1 MRICFIADANSIH
14 TRRWVE
20 YFCKPENEVF
30 ILSTVRNPEPME
42 GVVIYD
48 LFTGKSVRP
57 NAENITAESKWSLR
71 SLLRRTPNNKM
82 GNFIV
87 LAARNIYENAF
98 ISRTRS
104 LYRTFRLGGN
114 AKAIVKKLQPDLVH
128 CLRLP
133 IEGYIGWLV
142 GYRPLV
148 ISSWGCDFVL
158 FANKYLP
165 FRWLTKKALNR
176 ADVHFAD
183 NIRDRYLAEIYGF
196 SPLKL
201 TAEVPGWGGLKLNEF
216 PLHGKDSSIREKI
229 GVAPD
234 TNLLLSPR
242 GFISRFTDTRA
253 LILALPRV
261 VESFPNT
268 LCLLIGDM
276 RSPGYLRLKT
286 LVRKLKIEKYCRFI
300 NRLKYP
306 EFLNHLA
313 ASDIIVSVSL
323 YDGCSISMLEGM
335 ACGVI
340 PIMSSDFP
348 KKEWITDGWNGY
360 LFNPRDPENI
370 AQAIIKALGNKDNFE
385 MMRQRNRHIVEER
398 ADYYTNMKVAENIY
412 HELIKRVST
421 Y

>member
-1 MRICFIADANSIH
+1 
-14 TRRWVE
+14 
-20 YFCKPENEVF
+20 
-30 ILSTVRNPEPME
+30 
-42 GVVIYD
+42 
-48 LFTGKSVRP
+48 
-57 NAENITAESKWSLR
+57 
-71 SLLRRTPNNKM
+71 M

-104 LYRTFRLGGN
+104 LYHTFRLVGN
-114 AKAIVKKLQPDLVH
+114 ARAIVKKLQPDLVH

-165 FRWLTKKALNR
+165 FRWLTKEALNR

-216 PLHGKDSSIREKI
+216 PLRGKDSSIREKI
-229 GVAPD
+229 GVTSD
-234 TNLLLSPR
+234 TNLLLSSR
-242 GFISRFTDTRA
+242 GFIPPFTDTKA

-261 VESFPNT
+261 VERFPNT

-286 LVRKLKIEKYCRFI
+286 LARKLKIGKYCRFI

-323 YDGCSISMLEGM
+323 YDGCSISMVEGM

-348 KKEWITDGWNGY
+348 KKEWITDGWKGY

-370 AQAIIKALGNKDNFE
+370 AQVIIKALENKDDFE
-385 MMRQRNRHIVEER
+385 MMRQRNWQIVKER
-398 ADYYTNMKVAENIY
+398 ADYYTNMKVAEKIY
-412 HELIKRVST
+412 HELINRVSI